1 MAKRP
6 LGAAADPVE
15 ASGPAPAGRATSG
28 RATHGWESRGPV
40 IDTESRSVGWAATTA
55 MVGRAIVR
63 ELSSTRRRRR
73 VHVTEEATFEQLSF
87 LADASLVLSSSLDPQ
102 RIIDM
107 IASLVVPRMG
117 DAAVVWL
124 RGDGDSIRIAG
135 SRFLDPKTA
144 DFVRAVVQIHPPTA
158 TEDIPPGV
166 VVRTGQSYYVP
177 RYTEDV
183 VRRLFPGEAVERFGE
198 IQAGAA
204 ITVPMYARGRV
215 FGALTVGRRESVE
228 YTALDIRLIEE
239 LARRGGTA
247 LDNAQLF
254 RDVEESALT
263 LQRSMLPAHPPALD
277 GMEIA
282 MEYRPGTAGTEVGGD
297 LYDVIPLPGGRVGVA
312 IGDVMGRGLH
322 AAAVMGQLRAA
333 LRAYALEDW
342 GPAELLARLDRV
354 VDSLPGL
361 QMATSMYA
369 VYDPYSGRMTIASAG
384 HPPPLLL
391 LPDEEPDY
399 LVLEPGLPLG
409 TGEQGTFSELT
420 VSLPSG
426 SAFVMFTDGL
436 VESRRR
442 PLADGLEHLRSG
454 LGEQIA
460 RPRAVRAFA
469 PPSGDPSVGA
479 APATGDPPVGAA
491 PATGDPP
498 VGAAPAAGDPPAAV
512 VALAASAPAA
522 AAGGAMVTP
531 ERRIRERR
539 SGRDRRGGYRRTRAS
554 GDRRRTGGGFA
565 ARSWS
570 GPDAVSGSGS
580 GPSEETA
587 RTLLERCLLA
597 ADLPP
602 RTDDDIALLALV
614 TRQLRPPLLQL
625 ALPAVAA
632 SAGQARTAVRRSLL
646 DAGIGS
652 LDDAIL
658 LVSEVVTNAVL
669 HARSDLVLRAT
680 LEPGRLRVSVEDRE
694 GTALPRPGGNSP
706 DDPEAEHGWGLLL
719 VEALAQAWGVETTP
733 DGKRVWFEMEI
744 PDEADHT

>member
-1 MAKRP
+1 M
-6 LGAAADPVE
+6 
-15 ASGPAPAGRATSG
+15 
-28 RATHGWESRGPV
+28 
-40 IDTESRSVGWAATTA
+40 IDTDSHSAGWAATTA
-55 MVGRAIVR
+55 TVGRAIVR
-63 ELSSTRRRRR
+63 ELSGTRRRRR
-73 VHVTEEATFEQLSF
+73 AHVTEEATLEQLSF

-107 IASLVVPRMG
+107 IAALVVPRLG
-117 DAAVVWL
+117 GAAVVWL
-124 RGDGDSIRIAG
+124 RGEGDCVRLAG
-135 SRFLDPKTA
+135 SAFANPKA
-144 DFVRAVVQIHPPTA
+144 AEFVRAAIDFHPPTV

-166 VVRTGQSYYVP
+166 VIRTGQSYYVP
-177 RYTEDV
+177 RYTEEV
-183 VRRLFPGEAVERFGE
+183 VRRLFPGEAGARFSDDLR
-198 IQAGAA
+198 AGATV
-204 ITVPMYARGRV
+204 TVPMYARGRV
-215 FGALTVGRRESVE
+215 LGALTVSRRDDVE

-409 TGEQGTFSELT
+409 TGEQGVFSELT
-420 VSLPSG
+420 ISLPPG

-454 LGEQIA
+454 LGEQMA
-460 RPRAVRAFA
+460 RPRAVRAFLSSSGAA
-469 PPSGDPSVGA
+469 PEDTPPTAAEPAESAVSAASTPSTASTAGDPSVSA
-479 APATGDPPVGAA
+479 VP
-491 PATGDPP
+491 
-498 VGAAPAAGDPPAAV
+498 PAAGGPAV
-512 VALAASAPAA
+512 
-522 AAGGAMVTP
+522 AGGATAAP

-539 SGRDRRGGYRRTRAS
+539 SGRDRRGGYRRTRGS
-554 GDRRRTGGGFA
+554 GDRRRAGGGFA

-602 RTDDDIALLALV
+602 RTDDDIALLALI
-614 TRQLRPPLLQL
+614 TRPLRPPLLQL

-632 SAGQARTAVRRSLL
+632 SAGQARTAVRHSLL

-694 GTALPRPGGNSP
+694 GTALPRPGGSSQN
-706 DDPEAEHGWGLLL
+706 DPEAEHGWGLLL